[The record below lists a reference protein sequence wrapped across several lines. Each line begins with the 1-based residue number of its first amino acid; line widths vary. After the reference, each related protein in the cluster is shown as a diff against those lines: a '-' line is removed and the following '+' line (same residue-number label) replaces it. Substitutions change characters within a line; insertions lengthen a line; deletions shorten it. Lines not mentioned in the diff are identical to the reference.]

1 MPANNRQIY
10 KVINLFIPEG
20 RHGREREAFPDE
32 QQIYYIKANEN
43 DITNAAHHDHRYH
56 FELAVNQRQPPTH
69 RMNNDNGTLT
79 FTEIPIGGRSRSSK
93 SSKKRPTAHRRRSSK
108 ARKAR
113 ATRRK

>member
-10 KVINLFIPEG
+10 KVINLFIPDG
-20 RHGREREAFPDE
+20 MHGREREAFPDE

-56 FELAVNQRQPPTH
+56 FELAVNQRPTH